1 MRRCKTVPEYFMRS
15 LTEEYGTIC
24 GIPIIRQNVE
34 SLRILFCG
42 VLLKN
47 TAQYAELFDVI
58 HVVMWN
64 VELLRIL
71 KVV

>member
-1 MRRCKTVPEYFMRS
+1 MAQYAELFDIV
-15 LTEEYGTIC
+15 
-24 GIPIIRQNVE
+24 PIIRQNVE

-47 TAQYAELFDVI
+47 MAQYAELFDVI